1 MSITPFY
8 FPELFSFSRIL
19 LAVSG
24 GIDSMVMLHAIYHQ
38 FLSKNDLQNLWEKI
52 FVITI
57 NHNIREK
64 EESAGDAELVQ
75 SWCIRHQITCKVE
88 ELAVGSV
95 SSCAQMRKMG
105 TEEAARFLRY
115 NAIYQY
121 REEIK
126 ADCICF
132 AHNQND
138 QLETLLQRTFQGS
151 ILQSSIG
158 IVQQR
163 QYIYRPLLP
172 ISRSQIISYAEKN
185 QVPYRTDKTNFE
197 TDYFRN
203 KIRHLLIP
211 VLDTH
216 FSGWD
221 TGLLH
226 GAEKNALVSDFVH
239 QEASKIKWEKEEKG
253 KEMFLWTDAKAFFS
267 YHKIVQIQAL
277 YTGLSFFSL
286 QKRISY
292 NLLVEFIENGKRVV
306 SSGLEIVVNN
316 NKVYIKKAV
325 GTVADSGFFAIIDS
339 YGETQI
345 ASYTFSVIPVQ
356 EWESM
361 DFHNKQCFIGS
372 FALPLLVRSKQPRDV
387 ILQAHNGH
395 QEVKKI
401 LSSWGVPSDIQND
414 IPVVL
419 EKKENNKWEVMA
431 IFGKLF
437 GFPNW
442 VVTHTSSLST
452 NTEKKGYLVIKK
464 DYVYE

>member
-1 MSITPFY
+1 MSIKPFY
-8 FPELFSFSRIL
+8 FPELITCSRIL

-24 GIDSMVMLHAIYHQ
+24 GIDSMVMLHSIYNQ
-38 FLSKNDLQNLWEKI
+38 FLLQNNNQNLGDKL

-75 SWCIRHQITCKVE
+75 TWCRQNQIICKIE
-88 ELAVGSV
+88 ELPPGSV
-95 SSCAQMRKMG
+95 SSCAQIRKMG
-105 TEEAARFLRY
+105 TEDAARFLRY
-115 NAIYQY
+115 NAIYKY
-121 REEIK
+121 REEIN

-138 QLETLLQRTFQGS
+138 QLETLLQRTFQGA
-151 ILQSSIG
+151 ILNSSLG

-163 QYIYRPLLP
+163 EYVYRPLLH
-172 ISRSQIISYAEKN
+172 ISREEIEAYAAEN

-211 VLDTH
+211 VLNTH
-216 FSGWD
+216 FIGWD

-226 GAEKNALVSDFVH
+226 GAEKNSLISDFVN
-239 QEASKIKWEKEEKG
+239 QEASKIKWEKEVSE
-253 KEMFLWTDAKAFFS
+253 KEMFLWTDSQVFFS
-267 YHKIVQIQAL
+267 SHKILQIQAL
-277 YTGLSFFSL
+277 YSALSFFSL

-292 NLLVEFIENGKRVV
+292 NQLLEFIENKKRVV
-306 SSGLEIVVNN
+306 GSGLEIVVNN
-316 NKVYIKKAV
+316 NKVSIKKAS
-325 GTVADSGFFAIIDS
+325 GTVADGGFFAIIDS

-345 ASYTFSVIPVQ
+345 GSHTFSAIPVQ
-356 EWESM
+356 EWESL
-361 DFHNKQCFIGS
+361 DFESRQCFIGS
-372 FALPLLVRSKQPRDV
+372 FRLPLLVRSKQYGDV

-401 LSSWGVPSDIQND
+401 FSRWGVPSEIQNE
-414 IPVVL
+414 IPLVL
-419 EKKENNKWEVMA
+419 EKNEKNKWEVMA
-431 IFGKLF
+431 ILGEPF
-437 GFPNW
+437 GFQNW
-442 VVTHTSSLST
+442 VVTHTSTLS
-452 NTEKKGYLVIKK
+452 NNSEKKGYLVIRK